1 MNSDEF
7 YYFTQK
13 SIFLIIFRQRIA
25 KILIQYMNIYCVD
38 LDIFQ
43 TVTNTKIISHFTVI
57 YLYTIFFLPYSW
69 DIYIYVCNQG
79 EQVTS
84 TYDPRN
90 GLMWISAAGCR

>member
-13 SIFLIIFRQRIA
+13 SFFLIIFRQRIA
-25 KILIQYMNIYCVD
+25 KILIHYIYIYCVD

-43 TVTNTKIISHFTVI
+43 TATNMKIISHLMVI
-57 YLYTIFFLPYSW
+57 YLYTISFL
-69 DIYIYVCNQG
+69 ITAGICICNQG
-79 EQVTS
+79 EQVTG

-90 GLMWISAAGCR
+90 GLMWISAAGCRKVT